1 MRNFIRFPRSQFI
14 LSLLGQYWHVS
25 DDFKNNSRE
34 ITASGFRAD
43 LLGHN
48 KLPSPS
54 IPNKNTVIQATRPLG
69 YHGGDYAR
77 ARPSWTLS

>member
-1 MRNFIRFPRSQFI
+1 MHYAIKVGDEEFYSGFPRLQFI

-34 ITASGFRAD
+34 ITASGFRED
-43 LLGHN
+43 LLSRN

-54 IPNKNTVIQATRPLG
+54 IPNKITVIKPPDL
-69 YHGGDYAR
+69 
-77 ARPSWTLS
+77 